1 MFLLFNDEKNITF
14 SHFIFRL
21 ILFIFILFYSWNIIG
36 LTLNAFDDP
45 DTKSGFLHIV
55 NLIFHEAGHVIF
67 SFFGVFITSLGGTLM
82 QLIIPITCMFVL
94 LKKTKDPFGGSICFW
109 WIGENFLDISVY
121 MNDAERM
128 WLPLIGGRFG
138 HSSPYGVHD
147 WNYILNELGILRFDQ
162 ILAKFVFFIGILIM
176 IISFVWSA
184 ILLINHFNLI
194 KKKII

>member
-1 MFLLFNDEKNITF
+1 M
-14 SHFIFRL
+14 S
-21 ILFIFILFYSWNIIG
+21 
-36 LTLNAFDDP
+36 
-45 DTKSGFLHIV
+45 
-55 NLIFHEAGHVIF
+55 
-67 SFFGVFITSLGGTLM
+67 
-82 QLIIPITCMFVL
+82 
-94 LKKTKDPFGGSICFW
+94 FW
-109 WIGENFLDISVY
+109 WVGENFLDISVY

-184 ILLINHFNLI
+184 ILLINHFNQI
-194 KKKII
+194 KKR